1 MSRLRRGPTVLFNTT
16 FHIYTVEAGRRKGEL
31 GLADDTARHI
41 RTAKPL
47 PNESRRFHYHH
58 LIRRA

>member
-1 MSRLRRGPTVLFNTT
+1 MSRFACEPIVLSNTT
-16 FHIYTVEAGRRKGEL
+16 FYLYTVSGGRRKGEL